1 MHVWTKPIC
10 WNHRG
15 NHEQNSMFETKRKA
29 SGLFCFF
36 SSPSCFLTTCQDLAQ
51 AWILTA
57 IQKAPNHR
65 LAAKASDQ
73 PPTLSL
79 PASVSLSLAH
89 QNGLMGHFIVLFCS
103 RGGRREERG
112 REKGL
117 FWTQSQLC
125 ALWFFCCFWKFANT
139 IATTASFSLG
149 FAFSHPGFPSALSL
163 SSFFL
168 TLWAK
173 TDSALRQSQ
182 VSAWNDVRCHLIAN
196 NCCSK

>member
-73 PPTLSL
+73 PPTLSPCL
-79 PASVSLSLAH
+79 CVSVSHSSERANGTFYCVILLPGRKERGKGEGKGPVLDTKPTLCFVVFLLFLKVRQHYRHHSLLFSRLCFLSPW
-89 QNGLMGHFIVLFCS
+89 FSFCS
-103 RGGRREERG
+103 QSVLL
-112 REKGL
+112 L
-117 FWTQSQLC
+117 FPHFVSKNR
-125 ALWFFCCFWKFANT
+125 FC
-139 IATTASFSLG
+139 
-149 FAFSHPGFPSALSL
+149 P
-163 SSFFL
+163 
-168 TLWAK
+168 
-173 TDSALRQSQ
+173 
-182 VSAWNDVRCHLIAN
+182 
-196 NCCSK
+196 

>member
-1 MHVWTKPIC
+1 MCNIIYIFIHFPIWDKTRVCVRVACRKFTHCYLVTTYKLLLPLPRLNCWPETFSMHFLPKDKCKFSLKRKAIFTHTHQQTVFASFSDNRVYMHVWTKPIC

-73 PPTLSL
+73 PPTLSPCL
-79 PASVSLSLAH
+79 CVSLSLIRT
-89 QNGLMGHFIVLFCS
+89 G
-103 RGGRREERG
+103 
-112 REKGL
+112 
-117 FWTQSQLC
+117 
-125 ALWFFCCFWKFANT
+125 
-139 IATTASFSLG
+139 
-149 FAFSHPGFPSALSL
+149 
-163 SSFFL
+163 
-168 TLWAK
+168 
-173 TDSALRQSQ
+173 
-182 VSAWNDVRCHLIAN
+182 
-196 NCCSK
+196 